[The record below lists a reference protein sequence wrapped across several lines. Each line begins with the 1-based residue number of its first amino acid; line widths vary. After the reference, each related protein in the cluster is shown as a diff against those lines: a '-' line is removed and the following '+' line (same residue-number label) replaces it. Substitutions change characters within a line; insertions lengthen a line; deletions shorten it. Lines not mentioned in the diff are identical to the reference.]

1 MKTRDKVAIVLL
13 LLFWIVGVLAIMSY
27 GSNFAVLNP
36 KGIIA
41 EKQSNLLIFGGLLSL
56 IVILPVFI
64 LTFFILWKFREGN
77 KSAKYQ
83 PDWDGSK
90 FLETIWWG
98 VPLILIFILSVIT
111 FKSSHDLD
119 PSKPILADGDKKT
132 LKVQVVALQW
142 KWLFIY
148 PEYDIATVNYLH
160 IPVGTPVSF
169 DITANAPMN
178 SFWIPSLGGQI
189 YAMSGMSTK
198 LSLRADEIGVY
209 RGVSANISGEGFADM
224 NFKVNAT
231 NDQNFLEWVSS
242 VKSSEK
248 QLDSAE
254 YDALSVPSRA
264 SSVAYYS
271 TTEQNLYNKIVLNFE
286 VPKNKQERNEY

>member
-1 MKTRDKVAIVLL
+1 MKNRDKVAIILM
-13 LLFWIVGVLAIMSY
+13 LLFWIIGVLAIVSY

-41 EKQSNLLIFGGLLSL
+41 EKQSNLLIFGSLLSL

-64 LTFFILWKFREGN
+64 LTFFIVWKFREGN
-77 KSAKYQ
+77 ESAKYR

-90 FLETIWWG
+90 LLETIWWG
-98 VPLILIFILSVIT
+98 VPLVLILILSVIT

-119 PSKPILADGDKKT
+119 PSKPILSDGDKKM

-160 IPVGTPVSF
+160 IPVGVPVSF

-189 YAMSGMSTK
+189 YAMSGMSTN
-198 LSLRADEIGVY
+198 LNLRADEIGEY

-242 VKSSEK
+242 VKSSDK
-248 QLDSAE
+248 QLDSTE
-254 YDALSVPSRA
+254 YDSLSVPSKA
-264 SSVAYYS
+264 NSVAYYS
-271 TTEQNLYNKIVLNFE
+271 ATEQNLYNKIVLNFE
-286 VPKNKQERNEY
+286 VPKNKQESDDY